1 MTWLSAAAGASA
13 LRAAGI
19 SPYGEVRQAVRW
31 TDRNGHNLL
40 VATLRVDMARPDGT
54 PIAATLRVVHLVHL
68 ESQPKTLRVLND
80 PSGPACDS
88 DFLFDV
94 TDDPSV
100 AGDLDRDGYAEMSV
114 AWSTSCLSE
123 ADRSRAK
130 VALLSNGRK
139 YILRGY
145 GWPHGMPDGPGA
157 WPEASIDEVEP
168 GGQWPPG
175 FRRAAENLFIRLYH

>member
-1 MTWLSAAAGASA
+1 MTPLSAAAGASA

-19 SPYGEVRQAVRW
+19 RPYGEVRQAIRW
-31 TDRNGHNLL
+31 TDRNGRNLL
-40 VATLRVDMARPDGT
+40 VVTLHVDVARPDGT

-68 ESQPKTLRVLND
+68 ESRPKMLRVLTD
-80 PSGPACDS
+80 PSGPPCGS
-88 DFLFDV
+88 DFVFDV
-94 TDDPSV
+94 TDDYVV
-100 AGDLDRDGYAEMSV
+100 AGDVDRDGYAEVSV

-123 ADRSRAK
+123 AARSPAK

-139 YILRGY
+139 YILRGH
-145 GWPHGMPDGPGA
+145 GWPYGMPDGPGD

-175 FRRAAENLFIRLYH
+175 FRRAAENVFIKLYH